1 MTRRWKMLIAGAAL
15 SGTAACTVG
24 PRDLNAHADLP
35 PATAARPET
44 IAPAAGPAQAVVD
57 TTAPSEWWHAFNST
71 RLDTLVSAALAH
83 NNDLTVAEAT
93 LRQAREQAFATG
105 ASAFPQ
111 ADASYQA
118 ERVRVSDAL
127 SPNIANQNQQ
137 LYTLHT
143 AQVTVNYDADL
154 FGGVRQRIR
163 SARAAAE
170 VQRHRLD
177 AARTSVV
184 GNLVQAVITRASL
197 AAQIEAARTSIA
209 VNRDILSRIQ
219 LQQRLGA
226 VGLADVATQQTA
238 LATAESA
245 LPPLERAEAHQQV
258 LIATLIGVAAGNPL
272 PALPTLDDLALPAR
286 LPLTL
291 PSDLVARRP
300 DVRAAQAQLVG
311 AGADVGAAI
320 AARLPSITLSA
331 NAGGVAQRF
340 GDMFRS
346 GNPFWALLGGITQPI
361 FHAGQLKH
369 QQRAAEAALDGAKAQ
384 YRGTVLQ
391 AFADVSD
398 ALTALRTDA
407 EQLDAATRSTQ
418 AAGQALTFVRR
429 QLALGSVGTL
439 ALLNATA
446 ADAQARQQVI
456 QARAGRLSD
465 TVALFTASGG
475 VIAAPPAN

>member
-286 LPLTL
+286 LP
-291 PSDLVARRP
+291 
-300 DVRAAQAQLVG
+300 
-311 AGADVGAAI
+311 
-320 AARLPSITLSA
+320 SITLSA